1 MGAATP
7 YLNRTND
14 DDTTPDTP
22 PYSYLNTAHTPPA
35 QPHLTPTARPH
46 TQPQHQQLRSLIRP
60 PNTLHSLPSSLPPSR
75 LPHTGLPCHGDT
87 CRSRREPTLAA
98 DPEPGTRTPTCRRL
112 LPPDRPPAT
121 SDQRRATS
129 DEHRLLAGP
138 PPPPPPPPAPVVSP
152 SRPPPSTQLSRQT
165 LTRSIRTTPH
175 RKAERRLARP
185 PWPFLAGERA
195 SKTKTANSERLLALR
210 LHPRSALPD
219 LEASLTVLH
228 SSSEPGGSAGAPR
241 APTWCSSNTHSSAFL
256 SSLSGRPGPWATR
269 PP

>member
-1 MGAATP
+1 MCSPGWPRTRDPPASASFSKSYRQRTGAATP

-98 DPEPGTRTPTCRRL
+98 DPEPGTRNPNPHVPT
-112 LPPDRPPAT
+112 T
-121 SDQRRATS
+121 
-129 DEHRLLAGP
+129 LA
-138 PPPPPPPPAPVVSP
+138 A
-152 SRPPPSTQLSRQT
+152 
-165 LTRSIRTTPH
+165 
-175 RKAERRLARP
+175 
-185 PWPFLAGERA
+185 
-195 SKTKTANSERLLALR
+195 
-210 LHPRSALPD
+210 
-219 LEASLTVLH
+219 
-228 SSSEPGGSAGAPR
+228 
-241 APTWCSSNTHSSAFL
+241 
-256 SSLSGRPGPWATR
+256 
-269 PP
+269 